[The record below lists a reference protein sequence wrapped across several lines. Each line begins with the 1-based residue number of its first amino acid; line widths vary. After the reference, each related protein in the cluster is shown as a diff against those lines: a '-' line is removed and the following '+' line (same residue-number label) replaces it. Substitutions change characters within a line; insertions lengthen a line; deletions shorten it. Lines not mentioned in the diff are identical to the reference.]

1 MKRPSSAEDIL
12 YRLGLLLLPVFFLGG
27 AAAFLFGEK
36 ILTWFPPCPFY
47 ALTGFYC
54 PGCGMTRAVAA
65 LARLELLKSACYHPA
80 VLYFVLLYPCFLLY
94 ETVRR
99 RIGGR
104 VFPVLPC
111 IYGGIGL
118 LFLQFIWKNA
128 ALLLGWNPFFVF

>member
-1 MKRPSSAEDIL
+1 
-12 YRLGLLLLPVFFLGG
+12 
-27 AAAFLFGEK
+27 
-36 ILTWFPPCPFY
+36 
-47 ALTGFYC
+47 
-54 PGCGMTRAVAA
+54 MTRAVAA

-104 VFPVLPC
+104 VFPALPC